1 MGTDE
6 EEKIPKVRK
15 IFLGLVREHVRDQI
29 AVCRE
34 RVLER
39 IFQS

>member
-15 IFLGLVREHVRDQI
+15 RFLGLVREFIRNQI

-34 RVLER
+34 RVLEC